1 MLANE
6 RPLVLRMFRFA
17 TERPVIATPTGARIS
32 DGPASLLS
40 PSLESRLR
48 LLHRRR
54 RLAFLKHLLATMSP
68 VLVGMSLL
76 LLLAAFGAMAGL
88 R

>member
-32 DGPASLLS
+32 DGPGSLPS

-48 LLHRRR
+48 LLHWRP

-68 VLVGMSLL
+68 VLGGMSLL

>member
-1 MLANE
+1 MSANE

-17 TERPVIATPTGARIS
+17 TERPVIASPTGARIS
-32 DGPASLLS
+32 DGPGSLPS

-68 VLVGMSLL
+68 VLVGVSLF
-76 LLLAAFGAMAGL
+76 LLLAALGSIAGL

>member
-1 MLANE
+1 MLANQHL
-6 RPLVLRMFRFA
+6 PVLKMFRFP
-17 TERPVIATPTGARIS
+17 TERSVIASPSEARIS
-32 DGPASLLS
+32 DGPARLPS

-54 RLAFLKHLLATMSP
+54 RLAFLKHLVATMSP

-76 LLLAAFGAMAGL
+76 LLLAVFGAVAGS

>member
-1 MLANE
+1 MLANK

-17 TERPVIATPTGARIS
+17 TERPVIATPSGARIS
-32 DGPASLLS
+32 DGPGSLPS

-68 VLVGMSLL
+68 VLVGVSLF
-76 LLLAAFGAMAGL
+76 LLLAAFGSIAGL

>member
-6 RPLVLRMFRFA
+6 RPLVLRMFHFA
-17 TERPVIATPTGARIS
+17 TERPVIATPSGARIS
-32 DGPASLLS
+32 DGPGSLPS
-40 PSLESRLR
+40 PSLKSRLR
-48 LLHRRR
+48 LLHWRR

>member
-6 RPLVLRMFRFA
+6 RPLVLRMFHFA
-17 TERPVIATPTGARIS
+17 TERPVIATPSGARIS
-32 DGPASLLS
+32 DGPGSLPS

-48 LLHRRR
+48 LVHRRR

-76 LLLAAFGAMAGL
+76 LLIAAFGAVAGL

>member
-1 MLANE
+1 MLANK

-17 TERPVIATPTGARIS
+17 TERPVIATPSGVRIS
-32 DGPASLLS
+32 DGPGSLPS
-40 PSLESRLR
+40 PSLGSRLR

-68 VLVGMSLL
+68 VLVGVSLF
-76 LLLAAFGAMAGL
+76 LLLAAFGSIAGL